1 MSQSGH
7 KPKRRYSLKQ
17 KVWEFVRRHR
27 TFRVGE
33 MMMIFDLKKSYVQW
47 FLWWLKR
54 MEYIRPIHNEGR
66 LEDHVYQRVKEMPA
80 VAPSSATGDKDRRNE
95 RRKIVNAKKRILSV
109 LEELEGAIDM
119 RTIEGMTLLPP
130 NVMIAALREME
141 DRGELAIVGYTVSTE
156 HVRRDLC
163 GHIKTERKAS

>member
-33 MMMIFDLKKSYVQW
+33 MMMIFDLKKGYAQW

-80 VAPSSATGDKDRRNE
+80 VAPSSTTGDAERRNE
-95 RRKIVNAKKRILSV
+95 RRKIVDAKKRIRRL
-109 LEELEGAIDM
+109 LDEGDM
-119 RTIEGMTLLPP
+119 PMEMRAIEGITGLAPM
-130 NVMIAALREME
+130 VMIAALREME
-141 DRGELAIVGYTVSTE
+141 DHGELAIVGHVVSPD

-163 GHIKTERKAS
+163 GAIKTERKAS